1 MRNMSVLKNFSEL
14 AAKLSELNISGV
26 YLFIGNARLGY
37 ANMEQ
42 VKSSLDPVLSSISAQ
57 HGGSRGWMAVYGG
70 DTYDPANPCLGS
82 CMHHVKT
89 KFSPYLLSVQ
99 GWPEVDQFVDFV
111 LRYEQRLDEKG
122 QIVYGGVKDDATL
135 LGGTSVYLGAEFR
148 SVLSGVVNISARG
161 RIGSQELEFA
171 RKMGIKVV
179 DVSPADQARQ

>member
-1 MRNMSVLKNFSEL
+1 MSVIKNFSEL
-14 AAKLSELNISGV
+14 SAKLSELNISGV

-42 VKSSLDPVLSSISAQ
+42 VKSSLDPVLSAISAQ
-57 HGGSRGWMAVYGG
+57 HGGGRGWMAVYGG
-70 DTYDPANPCLGS
+70 DTYDPANPCLGN
-82 CMHHVKT
+82 CMHYVKT

-111 LRYEQRLDEKG
+111 LRYEERLDDKG
-122 QIVYGGVKDDATL
+122 RVVYGGVKDDATL